1 MTVQPEGTV
10 VVVDD
15 DRDIRESMQWLVESI
30 GLRSRTFKCAE
41 DFLAHPDASEASC
54 LLLDVRMP
62 GMGGLSLLRQL
73 QLERRDLPV
82 IMLTAHGD
90 IPMAVQA
97 VKSGAF
103 DFIEK
108 PGVPEQILQRVRD
121 ALRASEEARV
131 RDVAKTTFN
140 QLFSQLTEREQGILE
155 RVVQGQSNKRIG
167 TDLAISER
175 TVEKHRE
182 SILKKMQ
189 TRSFAQVIRD
199 FSLYRSGG

>member
-1 MTVQPEGTV
+1 MECEGTV

-30 GLRSRTFKCAE
+30 GLRSRAFKSAE

-73 QLERRDLPV
+73 QVERRHLPV

-108 PGVPEQILQRVRD
+108 PGLPEQILERVRD
-121 ALRASEEARV
+121 ALRASEEIRV

-140 QLFSQLTEREQGILE
+140 KLFNQLTEREQGILV
-155 RVVQGQSNKRIG
+155 RVVQGQSNKKIG

-182 SILKKMQ
+182 SILKKMH

>member
-1 MTVQPEGTV
+1 MQPEGTV

-30 GLRSRTFKCAE
+30 GLRSRTFKSAE

-62 GMGGLSLLRQL
+62 GMGGLGLLRQL

-108 PGVPEQILQRVRD
+108 PGLPEQILERVRD
-121 ALRASEEARV
+121 ALRASEETRV

-140 QLFSQLTEREQGILE
+140 QLFNQLTEREQGILE

-182 SILKKMQ
+182 SILKKMH

-199 FSLYRSGG
+199 FSLYRSGA

>member
-1 MTVQPEGTV
+1 MTVQSERTI

-15 DRDIRESMQWLVESI
+15 DRDIRESLQWLVESI
-30 GLRSRTFKCAE
+30 GLRSRTFKSAE

-73 QLERRDLPV
+73 QAERRNLPV

-108 PGVPEQILQRVRD
+108 PGLPEQILERVRD
-121 ALRASEEARV
+121 ALRACEETRV
-131 RDVAKTTFN
+131 RDVAQMTFN

-155 RVVQGQSNKRIG
+155 RVVQGLSNKRIG
-167 TDLAISER
+167 TELAISER

-189 TRSFAQVIRD
+189 SRSFAQVIRD
-199 FSLYRSGG
+199 FSLYRSGA

>member
-1 MTVQPEGTV
+1 MIVQSEGTV

-15 DRDIRESMQWLVESI
+15 DRDIRDSMQWLVESI
-30 GLRSRTFKCAE
+30 GLRSRTFKSAE
-41 DFLAHPDASEASC
+41 DFLAHPEGTEASC

-62 GMGGLSLLRQL
+62 GMGGLNLLRQL
-73 QLERRDLPV
+73 QVERRHLPV

-108 PGVPEQILQRVRD
+108 PGLPEQILERVRD
-121 ALRASEEARV
+121 ALRVGEETRV
-131 RDVAKTTFN
+131 RDMAKVTFN
-140 QLFSQLTEREQGILE
+140 QLFIQLTEREQEILK

-167 TDLAISER
+167 IDLAISER

-182 SILKKMQ
+182 SVLKKMQ

-199 FSLYRSGG
+199 FSLYRASS

>member
-1 MTVQPEGTV
+1 VPSERTVF
-10 VVVDD
+10 VVDD
-15 DRDIRESMQWLVESI
+15 DRDIRDSMKWLVESI
-30 GLRSRTFKCAE
+30 GLHSRTFDSAE
-41 DFLAHPDASEASC
+41 AFLRHAGAQDGCC

-62 GMGGLSLLRQL
+62 GMGGLRLLQQL
-73 QLERRDLPV
+73 QSEGRALPV

-97 VKSGAF
+97 LKAGAF

-108 PGVPEQILQRVRD
+108 PGLSDQILERVRD
-121 ALRASEEARV
+121 ALRIDEEMRSRELGKV
-131 RDVAKTTFN
+131 TFN
-140 QLFSQLTEREQGILE
+140 QLFALLTEREQGILQRIVE
-155 RVVQGQSNKRIG
+155 GQSNKRIG
-167 TDLAISER
+167 VDLGISER

-199 FSLYRSGG
+199 FALYRSGK

>member
-1 MTVQPEGTV
+1 MQCEGTV

-30 GLRSRTFKCAE
+30 GLRSRAFKSAE

-73 QLERRDLPV
+73 QVERRHLPV

-108 PGVPEQILQRVRD
+108 PGLPEQILERVRD
-121 ALRASEEARV
+121 ALRASEETRV

-140 QLFSQLTEREQGILE
+140 KLFNQLTEREQGILV
-155 RVVQGQSNKRIG
+155 RVVQGQSNKKIG

-182 SILKKMQ
+182 SILKKMH

>member
-1 MTVQPEGTV
+1 MQCEGTV

-30 GLRSRTFKCAE
+30 GLRSRAFKSAE

-73 QLERRDLPV
+73 QVERRHLPV

-108 PGVPEQILQRVRD
+108 PGLPEQILERVRD
-121 ALRASEEARV
+121 ALRASEETRV

-140 QLFSQLTEREQGILE
+140 KLFNQLTEREQGILV

-182 SILKKMQ
+182 SILKKMH

>member
-1 MTVQPEGTV
+1 MV

-30 GLRSRTFKCAE
+30 GLRSRAFKSAE
-41 DFLAHPDASEASC
+41 DFLAHPDVSEASC

-73 QLERRDLPV
+73 QVERRHLPV

-108 PGVPEQILQRVRD
+108 PGLPEQILERVRD
-121 ALRASEEARV
+121 ALRVSEEIRV

-140 QLFSQLTEREQGILE
+140 TLFNQLTEREQGILV
-155 RVVQGQSNKRIG
+155 RVVQGQSNKKIG

-182 SILKKMQ
+182 SILKKMH